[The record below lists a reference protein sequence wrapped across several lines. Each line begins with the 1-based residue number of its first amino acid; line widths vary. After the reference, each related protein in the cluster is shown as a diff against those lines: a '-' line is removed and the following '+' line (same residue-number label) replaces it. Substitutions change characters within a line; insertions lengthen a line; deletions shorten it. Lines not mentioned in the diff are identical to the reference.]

1 MSWSWV
7 HTVYSIHRVQHLPK
21 IVCLPFILMITSWP
35 LNVASAAGMTPY
47 TIDCHQT
54 SSPCE
59 LRGKITL
66 SQSHSCE
73 LTNWWIESQD
83 PALRP
88 LTTSK
93 YSTKLAQSRPPNL
106 LDRGLQVHISK
117 FAWSRPTSV
126 SPKWLDN
133 GLQVHISKLAGSW
146 PRSASTTSLDY
157 GLRTHAIL
165 TSKCVSSNS
174 LDHGLQVHTIVASR
188 GIYKLAQSRSR
199 STSLSS
205 LDHSLQVYLQIHSI
219 PALKCISK
227 LARSWPQS
235 VSRSSLDCHFL
246 AHLELL
252 SSTACSHSPD
262 GPCVEG

>member
-47 TIDCHQT
+47 MIDCHQT
-54 SSPCE
+54 SSPWE
-59 LRGKITL
+59 LRGKIAL

-83 PALRP
+83 PARRP

-93 YSTKLAQSRPPNL
+93 YSPKLAQSRPPNL

-117 FAWSRPTSV
+117 LAWSRPTSV

-133 GLQVHISKLAGSW
+133 GLQT
-146 PRSASTTSLDY
+146 RSIA
-157 GLRTHAIL
+157 A
-165 TSKCVSSNS
+165 SKCISPNS
-174 LDHGLQVHTIVASR
+174 LDHGLEVHLQPRTITASE
-188 GIYKLAQSRSR
+188 LTQSRPPSA
-199 STSLSS
+199 
-205 LDHSLQVYLQIHSI
+205 YLQTCSI
-219 PALKCISK
+219 TASK
-227 LARSWPQS
+227 FIRLWPPGG
-235 VSRSSLDCHFL
+235 SSNSLNHDL
-246 AHLELL
+246 GVHL
-252 SSTACSHSPD
+252 
-262 GPCVEG
+262 